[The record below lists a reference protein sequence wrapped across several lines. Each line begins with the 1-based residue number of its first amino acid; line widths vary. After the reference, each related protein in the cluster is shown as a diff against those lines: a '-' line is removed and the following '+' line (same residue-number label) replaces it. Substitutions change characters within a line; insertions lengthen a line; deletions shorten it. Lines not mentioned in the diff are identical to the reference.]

1 MIASHMVHAPTTTS
15 SKIEIWSNSQSFNI
29 CVEHCTIKKNIAFL
43 LQQAPDIW
51 GTCEETCR
59 RIEVSKH
66 WSDDYFVYS
75 DKCPILVIK
84 TSDDYFGYSDK
95 CLILVIK
102 TFALDMDT
110 VACNEFNIVPS
121 TWFLIYPRFTARS
134 TDFANLRDSSRINH
148 ATKFVQKEPV
158 SIEYV
163 THSLVI

>member
-66 WSDDYFVYS
+66 RSDDYFVYS
-75 DKCPILVIK
+75 DKCP
-84 TSDDYFGYSDK
+84 
-95 CLILVIK
+95 ILVIK

-134 TDFANLRDSSRINH
+134 TDFASLRASSRINH